1 MNLLNLL
8 KTRPNTR
15 QLLATLTAGLL
26 LVLWSL
32 VAWNHVN
39 SEERELDSSRRQT
52 DTLSMLFARH
62 VTSSFRAVDFALL
75 DLRDVSVNHPADLP
89 REAKAYTNF
98 LGRVILQISITDAQG
113 LLTYSNLGLPKTPLS
128 LSDREHVKVHQA
140 GLQDK
145 LFVSRPIRGRV
156 SGQWSIQ
163 LTRPIFDKGRFAG
176 VIVISV
182 DPSYFVNFYDQTGLG
197 NSGLAT
203 MVRDSGEVM
212 VRSSKQDQ
220 YVGTVSTPMPFS
232 SPGAPL
238 QGSYRLHSGT
248 DGVERLMSYVRLPDY
263 GVSVVIGPSVA
274 EVLLHVYQQQRQ
286 ILQVA
291 SAATLLILLLGWK
304 LLAAVRL
311 REVAQQALSESVVR
325 LNTSH
330 ELLEKL
336 SQHVPGMIYQYRLF
350 ADGRSTVPYA
360 SRGAEALFGIT
371 LAQLHKSVNAV
382 LSNMHPDD
390 LEANA
395 SAFAESARTLQSRHF
410 VYRLNHPKLGLRWIE
425 SRARPERLDD
435 GSVLW
440 HGYSSDIT
448 DKKNQEAVL
457 QAANQELETFSYSV
471 AHDLNAPLTTIQGF
485 SQLLAKRL
493 TGSDDEKALSFLSR
507 IQGSATKMACLIT
520 DLLTLAQV
528 ARTPTKYGPVD
539 LSALAASITAD
550 LQAREPGR
558 KVSVKIEAGL
568 LAHSDAGLLRVVL
581 ENLLGNAW
589 KYSGKQEHAQI
600 SFGQQ
605 LGPAGSPVFFVRDN
619 GAGFDMLDAK
629 KLFEPFQRLHG
640 TADFAGT
647 GIGLATVHRIILR
660 LGGRI
665 WAESAPDAG
674 ATFYFT
680 VPKMPA
686 VTQPLR

>member
-8 KTRPNTR
+8 KLRPNTR
-15 QLLATLTAGLL
+15 QLLITLTVTSL
-26 LVLWSL
+26 LVIWLFVTL
-32 VAWNHVN
+32 NHVG
-39 SEERELDSSRRQT
+39 SEQRELDNSNRQN
-52 DTLSMLFARH
+52 DTLALLFARH
-62 VTSSFRAVDFALL
+62 VTSSFRAVDHALL
-75 DLRDVSVNHPADLP
+75 DLRNVSVNHPAGLP
-89 REAKAYTNF
+89 GEVKVYTDF
-98 LGRVILQISITDAQG
+98 LGEMVLQIAIVDAQG
-113 LLTYSNLGLPKTPLS
+113 LLTYSSLGLPKTPLS

-156 SGQWSIQ
+156 SGKWSIQ
-163 LTRPIFDKGRFAG
+163 LTRPIFDRGRFAG

-197 NSGLAT
+197 NSGVAT

-220 YVGTVSTPMPFS
+220 YTGVIATPLPFTN
-232 SPGAPL
+232 PGAPL
-238 QGSYRLHSGT
+238 RGNYRSFSKL
-248 DGVERLMSYVRLPDY
+248 DGVERLMSYVRSPDY
-263 GVSVVIGPSVA
+263 GVSVALGSSVA
-274 EVLLHVYQQQRQ
+274 TVLGPVYQQQRQ

-291 SAATLLILLLGWK
+291 SAATLLVLLLGWR
-304 LLAAVRL
+304 LLCAVRL
-311 REVAQQALSESVVR
+311 REATQQALSQSMAR
-325 LNTSH
+325 LNASH

-350 ADGRSTVPYA
+350 ADGHSTVPYA

-371 LAQLHKSVNAV
+371 LAQLYKSPKAL
-382 LSNMHPDD
+382 LSNVHPDD
-390 LEANA
+390 FEANA
-395 SAFAESARTLQSRHF
+395 TAVAESARTLQSRHL

-425 SRARPERLDD
+425 SRAHPERLDD

-493 TGSDDEKALSFLSR
+493 AGSDDEKALSFLSR

-568 LAHSDAGLLRVVL
+568 LAHSDAGLLRVTL

-589 KYSGKQEHAQI
+589 KYSGKQEQAQI

-605 LGPAGSPVFFVRDN
+605 LGPPESPVFFVRDN
-619 GAGFDMLDAK
+619 GAGFDMLHAK

>member
-8 KTRPNTR
+8 KLRPNTR
-15 QLLATLTAGLL
+15 QLLITLTVTSL
-26 LVLWSL
+26 LVIWLFVTL
-32 VAWNHVN
+32 NHVD
-39 SEERELDSSRRQT
+39 SEQRELDNSNRQN
-52 DTLSMLFARH
+52 DTLALLFARH
-62 VTSSFRAVDFALL
+62 VTSSFRAVDHALL
-75 DLRDVSVNHPADLP
+75 DLRNVSVNHPADLP
-89 REAKAYTNF
+89 GEVKVYTDF
-98 LGRVILQISITDAQG
+98 LGEMVLQIAIVDVQG
-113 LLTYSNLGLPKTPLS
+113 LLTYSNLGLPKTQLS

-145 LFVSRPIRGRV
+145 LFVSRPIKGRV
-156 SGQWSIQ
+156 SGQWSIK

-176 VIVISV
+176 VMVISV

-197 NSGLAT
+197 NSGVAT

-220 YVGTVSTPMPFS
+220 YTGVIATPLPFTN
-232 SPGAPL
+232 PGAPL
-238 QGSYRLHSGT
+238 RGNYRSFSKL
-248 DGVERLMSYVRLPDY
+248 DGVERLMSYVRSPDY
-263 GVSVVIGPSVA
+263 GVSVALGSSVA
-274 EVLLHVYQQQRQ
+274 AVLGPVYQQQRQ

-291 SAATLLILLLGWK
+291 SAATLLVLLLGWR

-371 LAQLHKSVNAV
+371 LAQLYKSPKAL
-382 LSNMHPDD
+382 LSNVHPDD
-390 LEANA
+390 QEANA
-395 SAFAESARTLQSRHF
+395 AAVAESAHTLQSRHL

-425 SRARPERLDD
+425 SRAHPERLDD

-440 HGYSSDIT
+440 HGYVSDIT

-493 TGSDDEKALSFLSR
+493 AGSDDEKALSFLSR

-568 LAHSDAGLLRVVL
+568 LAHSDAGLLRVTL

-589 KYSGKQEHAQI
+589 KYSGKQEQAQI

-605 LGPAGSPVFFVRDN
+605 LGPAESPVFFVRDN
-619 GAGFDMLDAK
+619 GAGFDMLHAK